1 LINEVIFLIG
11 QTRRE
16 LLIFTSTK
24 MLNQYTDNNDFM
36 SKLSTGL
43 NRGITIKLLTDD
55 TSEHFLKQIDELGI
69 ASKYN
74 QINYGCSNK
83 LGDINE
89 MVIIA
94 DSKIMLR
101 IKDDIIH
108 GTSALLSSEEQS
120 VLVQEILF
128 EKYWNEIQSLEI
140 APSN

>member
-1 LINEVIFLIG
+1 
-11 QTRRE
+11 
-16 LLIFTSTK
+16 

-43 NRGITIKLLTDD
+43 KRGITIKILTDD
-55 TSEHFLKQIDELGI
+55 TSEHFLKQIDVLGI
-69 ASKYN
+69 ASKHN
-74 QINYGCSNK
+74 QINYGYSNK

-101 IKDDIIH
+101 IKDDIVRS
-108 GTSALLSSEEQS
+108 TSALLSSEEQS

-128 EKYWNEIQSLEI
+128 EKYWNEIKSLEI
-140 APSN
+140 AQRN